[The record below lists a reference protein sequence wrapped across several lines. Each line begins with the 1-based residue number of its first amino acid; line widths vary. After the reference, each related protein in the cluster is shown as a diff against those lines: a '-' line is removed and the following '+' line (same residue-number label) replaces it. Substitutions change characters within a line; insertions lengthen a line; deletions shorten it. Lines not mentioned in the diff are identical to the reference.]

1 MQEIPVYE
9 GNYDLYQKATF
20 LQSLRNTIH
29 IRFND
34 TMIQNEAVMFL
45 LWNEI
50 YKIMHYT
57 NRRNVLSNRFH
68 IESADASI

>member
-1 MQEIPVYE
+1 MTCIRKQQFYTVYEMQEIPVYE

-45 LWNEI
+45 L
-50 YKIMHYT
+50 
-57 NRRNVLSNRFH
+57 
-68 IESADASI
+68 